1 MGSVDMIQIDNFLG
15 SYDELKKY
23 AETADFRDIVNPVDG
38 VTYPYICDFIP
49 SDIRSEILERIEF
62 LIKRKPHNITMFM
75 RRSPEG
81 VDCPHIVHND
91 LSMGTNSLMLY
102 MNDSEDGGTAI
113 VRHYETGMMYHPESG
128 ASLNEAIAD
137 QNNPEKWDIFHKFEM
152 RENSAALF
160 DAGLFHCALPIGG
173 FGDWT
178 DARTVLT
185 VFFS

>member
-1 MGSVDMIQIDNFLG
+1 MIQIDNFLS
-15 SYDELKKY
+15 SYDELKEY
-23 AETADFRDIVNPVDG
+23 AKTADFRDIVDPVDG
-38 VTYPYICDFIP
+38 VVYPYICDAIP
-49 SDIRSEILERIEF
+49 DHIRAEILERIEF
-62 LIKRKPHNITMFM
+62 LTKKKPHNITMFM

-91 LSMGTNSLMLY
+91 LSMGANSLMLY
-102 MNDSEDGGTAI
+102 MNDSEEGGTLI
-113 VRHYETGMMYHPESG
+113 VRHLETGMMYHPESDL
-128 ASLNEAIAD
+128 SLNEAVKD
-137 QNNPEKWDIFHKFEM
+137 QNKPDKWYGFHRFAM

-173 FGDWT
+173 FGEWS